1 MEITYSSIKSIIQEE
16 RFEGGKV
23 YCTFKIEGEIFEET
37 GFVKS
42 ENKGAAKVTRMV
54 KTTAI
59 GRMRSVVLRV
69 LRKAVGGGFAG
80 TMVSMG
86 GAEAIRQQTDGAQ
99 FSRADKEK
107 AIVAAFQKVLKN
119 GEVYYDDEQQKW
131 RVSKELSA
139 FEKRIQRHPLT
150 IPYDKKILARM
161 LVEMARADGSIA
173 AEEKEFFENFL
184 NEDTGSLGQLMRA
197 PSVSVV
203 ECEEVSEEAQKTVF
217 MIVAAVAIT
226 DHDFD
231 DSERQKLMEYSEMFD
246 FKDDKRDE
254 LLLMAQDY
262 TIETYVKAKGE
273 LTREDL
279 YAFADR
285 IGMKRDD
292 AERAQIR
299 LEKRLVD

>member
-1 MEITYSSIKSIIQEE
+1 MEITYSLIKDTIVEE
-16 RFEGGKV
+16 KIEGGKL
-23 YCTFKIEGEIFEET
+23 YCTFKIEGEVFEET

-42 ENKGAAKVTRMV
+42 DNKGAAKVTRMV

-107 AIVAAFQKVLKN
+107 ATVGAFQKVLKG
-119 GEVYYDDEQQKW
+119 GEIFYDDENKRW
-131 RVSKELSA
+131 RVSRELSA
-139 FEKRIQRHPLT
+139 FEKKLKRDPLES
-150 IPYDKKILARM
+150 PYDRKILARM

-184 NEDTGSLGQLMRA
+184 TEETGSLGQLMRA

-203 ECEEVSEEAQKTVF
+203 ECEEISEELQGTVF

-231 DSERQKLMEYSEMFD
+231 ESEKQKLMEYSEMFG

-254 LLLMAQDY
+254 LMVMAQDY
-262 TIETYVKAKGE
+262 TVEAYVKAKGE
-273 LTREDL
+273 MSRDDL